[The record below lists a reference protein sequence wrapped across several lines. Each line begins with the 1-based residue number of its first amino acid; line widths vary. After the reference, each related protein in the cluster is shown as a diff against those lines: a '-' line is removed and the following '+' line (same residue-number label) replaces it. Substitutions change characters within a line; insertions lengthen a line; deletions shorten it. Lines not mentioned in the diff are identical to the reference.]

1 MVDRRDVS
9 SWLSGPREALENQ
22 GVDFGYRGG
31 RLGLPPEGPG
41 SVAGVGRRLVALM
54 IDWVASLLL
63 VRLVFPNLL
72 PASESSPGSNSS
84 YSLMVL
90 VVFGLEVAVLTWL
103 SNASFGQRIVG
114 ICVVRVD
121 GPRLGLWRACVRTAL
136 LCLVIPAV
144 IWDRDSRG
152 LHDKAVG
159 SVCVKRRSR

>member
-41 SVAGVGRRLVALM
+41 SVAGIGRRLGALM

-72 PASESSPGSNSS
+72 PASESASGSSSS

-103 SNASFGQRIVG
+103 SSASFGQRIVG
-114 ICVVRVD
+114 VCVVRVD
-121 GPRLGLWRACVRTAL
+121 GSRLGLWRACVRTAL